1 MTCDRCKKEIE
12 KPHAVIGDERGSA
25 CLCGDCYETFR
36 EAVETLFGIPIEQN
50 DYVMD
55 FVKFSSQEA

>member
-12 KPHAVIGDERGSA
+12 KPRALIGDEKLPV
-25 CLCGDCYETFR
+25 CEDCYETFR
-36 EAVETLFGIPIEQN
+36 EAVETFFGMPIEKN

-55 FVKFSSQEA
+55 FVKFSSEEA

>member
-12 KPHAVIGDERGSA
+12 KPRALIGDKEFPV
-25 CLCGDCYETFR
+25 CGDCYETFR
-36 EAVETLFGIPIEQN
+36 EAVETLFGMPIEEN

-55 FVKFSSQEA
+55 FVKFNSEEA